1 MASAALQL
9 GSAPL
14 KPSLQ
19 AEAKMLHVQRM
30 SGEELA
36 SFPVGTFLCV
46 SDLKTALQSNPELRG
61 QRLKLVCDGVVLPD
75 DHKLES
81 AVALLL
87 VVSRPFVEATES
99 SVQKLVLAAEKGA
112 VSEVEEMLQQP
123 YDPDLRGFVR
133 KSFAEAS
140 SHGYQTPLAAAAGS
154 GHTEVVRLLL
164 AAGATVNLRSQ
175 NQGFWRKAA
184 RNPKVNPNATPLFQA
199 SSAGHAEVVRLL
211 LDAQADQ
218 HQVCGVE
225 ALSPFHAAVQRG
237 RTEVAGLLLEA
248 RADTNKA
255 HGDETPLATA
265 ILQNHPDMVALL
277 LKNGADKEQVVDF
290 DTPLGL
296 AVRRGRQ
303 EIVALLLE
311 AGADRHRRFGPVRER
326 PVAVAAKYGYTA
338 IMRLLQ
344 PGPGS
349 EDSPKKGPF

>member
-1 MASAALQL
+1 M
-9 GSAPL
+9 
-14 KPSLQ
+14 
-19 AEAKMLHVQRM
+19 
-30 SGEELA
+30 
-36 SFPVGTFLCV
+36 
-46 SDLKTALQSNPELRG
+46 
-61 QRLKLVCDGVVLPD
+61 
-75 DHKLES
+75 
-81 AVALLL
+81 
-87 VVSRPFVEATES
+87 
-99 SVQKLVLAAEKGA
+99 
-112 VSEVEEMLQQP
+112 
-123 YDPDLRGFVR
+123 
-133 KSFAEAS
+133 
-140 SHGYQTPLAAAAGS
+140 
-154 GHTEVVRLLL
+154 
-164 AAGATVNLRSQ
+164 
-175 NQGFWRKAA
+175 
-184 RNPKVNPNATPLFQA
+184 
-199 SSAGHAEVVRLL
+199 
-211 LDAQADQ
+211 
-218 HQVCGVE
+218 CGVE